1 MTDEIEDFVD
11 KAGRMGIFTTP
22 ENVHEILETLEE
34 CNMPA
39 AAKTVKEQIISEEN
53 VRIKKMVAN
62 AQARGI
68 PLTEDDVMKAV
79 EAHRES
85 NPGQS
90 ILDQVAEEIQH
101 EIEGGAWEPT
111 VIAARENTL
120 NRAQRRAMEK
130 RRKRYQGPDRKRH
143 KQPSRKRRG

>member
-1 MTDEIEDFVD
+1 MAYIRERPTQSSIDAYNDVYD
-11 KAGRMGIFTTP
+11 KLIAMMISTEP
-22 ENVHEILETLEE
+22 
-34 CNMPA
+34 
-39 AAKTVKEQIISEEN
+39 KTVEEQIIDEEN
-53 VRIKKMVAN
+53 VRIKKMVAR

-90 ILDQVAEEIQH
+90 ILAQVAEEIQH
-101 EIEGGAWEPT
+101 EIEGGKWEPT
-111 VIAARENTL
+111 IVESTHNRP

-130 RRKRYQGPDRKRH
+130 HRNKYQGPDRKRH